1 MDHVILYTL
10 LCFIFLVQ
18 KAFCVLL
25 CGFSTCDFVFLTLI
39 QQLSKQPISTW
50 QVVRTTTSFSWWSQY
65 IWSQP
70 DEARAVTS
78 EHHPEWKSPH
88 FYRKSRL
95 KTNNTY
101 AKIETFPP
109 TKMHNY
115 YSHII
120 CKEVSNHFPVSLAS
134 HCSVVHQKI
143 TPKGPIQDNR
153 CPMPHKC
160 ILP

>member
-1 MDHVILYTL
+1 M
-10 LCFIFLVQ
+10 
-18 KAFCVLL
+18 
-25 CGFSTCDFVFLTLI
+25 
-39 QQLSKQPISTW
+39 
-50 QVVRTTTSFSWWSQY
+50 
-65 IWSQP
+65 
-70 DEARAVTS
+70 
-78 EHHPEWKSPH
+78 
-88 FYRKSRL
+88 
-95 KTNNTY
+95 Y

-109 TKMHNY
+109 TKMHNH

-160 ILP
+160 ILPYMKIAFTLHTISSEEKYFFPRDWYLINPGMSATPFLPCPSLHCVLSQVQQTSYEPAWSPSNNNNNWHNMIHMFLNTSTKLTITA